1 VRPPADL
8 VPILDDLRVGL
19 RRRAA
24 RRRRARAGAAT
35 ALTTLLLAGVGLS
48 TAGRMADA
56 GAAGAPGAARV
67 LLEDCRDGLSCWRGD
82 VNLPK
87 HRSYR
92 DR

>member
-1 VRPPADL
+1 MTLPADL

-24 RRRRARAGAAT
+24 RRRRLRAGAAT
-35 ALTTLLLAGVGLS
+35 AVSTLLLAGVGLA
-48 TAGRMADA
+48 TAGRMTDA
-56 GAAGAPGAARV
+56 GAAGAPGAATV
-67 LLEDCRDGLSCWRGD
+67 LLHDCGNGLSCWPGD

>member
-1 VRPPADL
+1 MTLPSDL

-24 RRRRARAGAAT
+24 RRRRARAGVAT
-35 ALTTLLLAGVGLS
+35 AVSTLLLAGVGVT
-48 TAGRMADA
+48 TASRMADA
-56 GAAGAPGAARV
+56 GAAGAPGAAVV
-67 LLEDCRDGLSCWRGD
+67 LYGCTDGLSCRPGD